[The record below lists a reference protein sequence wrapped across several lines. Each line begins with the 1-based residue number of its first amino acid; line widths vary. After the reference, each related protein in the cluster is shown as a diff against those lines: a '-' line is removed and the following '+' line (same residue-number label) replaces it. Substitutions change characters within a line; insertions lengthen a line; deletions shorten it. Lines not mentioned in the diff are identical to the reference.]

1 MGKTENR
8 KNTFWENYSFPI
20 LLLSGIAVGSII
32 GVILKEK
39 AAILKPFGD
48 IFINLMFTAVVP
60 LVFVTISLAYTIW
73 SYMKMFGRLD
83 ESFVANNKNSLY

>member
-20 LLLSGIAVGSII
+20 LLLSGIAVGSVI

-39 AAILKPFGD
+39 ATILKPFGD

-60 LVFVTISLAYTIW
+60 LVFVTDILSTLGPKI
-73 SYMKMFGRLD
+73 R
-83 ESFVANNKNSLY
+83 N